1 MIDDYYDNEC
11 DYGSFSGRKLRI
23 SPIEK
28 ENHLGPRIFARPHIL
43 APSYKRE
50 QAKEKKNNHTV
61 NNLEVYDLPSNNLR
75 MPPIEK
81 EQAHEKTKT
90 LNFKKTPNIK

>member
-1 MIDDYYDNEC
+1 MTYDYYDEC
-11 DYGSFSGRKLRI
+11 DYGNFSGRKLRI

-28 ENHLGPRIFARPHIL
+28 ENHEGPRIFARPHIL

-50 QAKEKKNNHTV
+50 QNNDNHVV

-75 MPPIEK
+75 MTPIEK
-81 EQAHEKTKT
+81 EQSHEKTKT

>member
-1 MIDDYYDNEC
+1 MTYDYYDYEC
-11 DYGSFSGRKLRI
+11 DYGSFPGRKLRI

-28 ENHLGPRIFARPHIL
+28 ENHEGPRIFARPHIL

-50 QAKEKKNNHTV
+50 QHNDNHVV

-75 MPPIEK
+75 MSPIEK
-81 EQAHEKTKT
+81 EQACEKTKT
-90 LNFKKTPNIK
+90 LNLKKRPNIK